1 VRRKLKAVRKH
12 RVNYTIVQRR
22 QENSRNRKIVPSV
35 SEGLHVTARQST
47 RPNSNVLRD
56 IGDLQAP
63 LGSPDS
69 GISEYDSEAHSTFGV
84 APPMH
89 VALEAM

>member
-12 RVNYTIVQRR
+12 RVNRR
-22 QENSRNRKIVPSV
+22 QENSRKIVSSV

-47 RPNSNVLRD
+47 RPTSNVLRD
-56 IGDLQAP
+56 MGDLQAP

-69 GISEYDSEAHSTFGV
+69 GISEYDSEAHSTVGV

>member
-12 RVNYTIVQRR
+12 RVNYTMVKRR
-22 QENSRNRKIVPSV
+22 QENSRKIVPSV

-47 RPNSNVLRD
+47 RPTSNVLRD
-56 IGDLQAP
+56 MGDLQAP

-84 APPMH
+84 GPPMH